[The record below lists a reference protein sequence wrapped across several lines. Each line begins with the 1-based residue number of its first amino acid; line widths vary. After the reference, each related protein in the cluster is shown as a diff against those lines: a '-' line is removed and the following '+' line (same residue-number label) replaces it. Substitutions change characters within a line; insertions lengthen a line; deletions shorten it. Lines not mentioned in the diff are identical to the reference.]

1 MKKLSTLF
9 ALLLL
14 LTGAVQAQSSCT
26 PDPQF
31 TSPGIYPLPTSG
43 TFTGTENVAFT
54 QVFTVNVP
62 ADTTIDLT
70 AIIGFPTPPVNVTVN
85 YQEITGVNGL
95 PTGLAYNCDVMSCNW
110 VGGTSGC
117 LEISGT
123 PTQTGQFTFNMLG
136 NLNIT
141 VPSGI
146 PVIGGTAQ
154 NIPTPL
160 AYQLTID
167 PSVSVDPALN
177 SAFTVS
183 QNSPNPFGYRTE
195 INVFSPF
202 SANLSLEV
210 YDLQGKVVQRDA
222 FSQVA
227 GDFSFEIDASALTPG
242 IYLYRLDNGQT
253 SVIQKMMVNR

>member
-14 LTGAVQAQSSCT
+14 MAGAVQAQSSCT

-31 TSPGIYPLPTSG
+31 ANPGIYPLPTAG
-43 TFTGTENVAFT
+43 TLNAVENVAYT
-54 QVFTVNVP
+54 YVFTVNVP

-70 AIIGFPTPPVNVTVN
+70 AIIGFPTPPVNVSVN
-85 YQEITGVNGL
+85 FQEITGVNGL
-95 PTGLAYNCDVMSCNW
+95 PMGLAYNCDVMACNW
-110 VGGTSGC
+110 IGGNNGC
-117 LEISGT
+117 LEISGI

-141 VPSGI
+141 VPSNI
-146 PVIGGTAQ
+146 PIIGGTAQ

-160 AYQLTID
+160 AYQMTVD

-177 SAFTVS
+177 SAFTVT
-183 QNSPNPFGYRTE
+183 QNSPNPFGFRSE

-202 SANLSLEV
+202 AADLSLEV
-210 YDLQGKVVQRDA
+210 YDLQGKVVQRDL
-222 FSQVA
+222 FPQMA
-227 GDFSFEIDASALTPG
+227 GDFSFELDASGLAPG
-242 IYLYRLDNGQT
+242 IYLYRLDNGQE
-253 SVIQKMMVNR
+253 SVIRKMMVNR

>member
-1 MKKLSTLF
+1 MKRLSTLF

-14 LTGAVQAQSSCT
+14 MAGAVQAQSSCT

-43 TFTGTENVAFT
+43 VLTGTENVAYS

-62 ADTTIDLT
+62 ADTTIDLS
-70 AIIGFPTPPVNVTVN
+70 AIIGFPTPPVNVSVN
-85 YQEITGVNGL
+85 YQTITGVNGL
-95 PTGLAYNCDVMSCNW
+95 PTGLAHDCDTVACYWFS
-110 VGGTSGC
+110 GTSGC

-136 NLNIT
+136 DLNIT
-141 VPSGI
+141 VPSGVPI
-146 PVIGGTAQ
+146 IGGTQQ

-177 SAFTVS
+177 NAFTVS

-195 INVFSPF
+195 VNVFSPY
-202 SANLSLEV
+202 AADISLEV
-210 YDLQGKVVQRDA
+210 LDLQGKVVQRDVFA
-222 FSQVA
+222 QVA
-227 GDFSFEIDASALTPG
+227 GEFSFELDASDLAPG
-242 IYLYRLDNGQT
+242 IYMYRLDNGKE
-253 SVIQKMMVNR
+253 SVIRKMMVNR